1 MLKDRINRFTALTQ
15 RATLMIAPYHKAVQG
30 TTCVVF
36 LPVRN
41 EVQGNTKLQDQQ
53 PVKAGQ

>member
-1 MLKDRINRFTALTQ
+1 
-15 RATLMIAPYHKAVQG
+15 MIAPYHKAVQG
-30 TTCVVF
+30 TMCVVF

-41 EVQGNTKLQDQQ
+41 EVQGNTKPQDQQ